1 MYNTNYLIQ
10 QSGGNFRDDQ
20 LFDKLDTTPKEDVDK
35 LIKLQ
40 KETTNN
46 SISKQIRDSAN
57 AIEENILKLE
67 AINDPGNSSG
77 IENSD
82 NNNTISSITDQY
94 DAIQKKDVKTF
105 EFFVN
110 SLNNSNNFI
119 SYIEELYK
127 IIYKSF
133 KVQQGSDIEKK
144 IKSIILGRIIY
155 NIHYFRRFTKHYNKE
170 RFKTTIKTITD
181 KFSANDI
188 ESRTANILAN
198 KFKELFKLFVD
209 NYDQDI
215 TKEQI
220 KEKIENKKIDE
231 QFKKYNGNKS
241 IEHYTDQIP
250 EARSAV
256 GGAGPNSLQTQLTN
270 CINGVDVLN
279 GNNNMIFFIVKIIN
293 CVFFENIKTSSN
305 ENSYKIFKEESD
317 TKSFNTE
324 FEDSTKNIIIKTLEI
339 LRHKGKTGGDKNDI
353 YYFFIVYTRLYDI
366 ENNGT
371 TNTEKHDKY
380 IIVSSAIDNFKQTDD
395 INSDIFYSIC
405 VMQKYFADDPLF
417 FALEVYYGI
426 IYNTSLRYDLCLTPN
441 NYILERLQS
450 LNSVYTAIENI
461 LYDDTYRTLRKLYLK
476 KYPSNLNIFRID
488 SIDINIFNSKNKYNN
503 DKSSIKTENDL
514 NVDLVLLSINDNG
527 KVDIEKFK
535 KNLHIIYDKNEVKP
549 IYEYLNELNK
559 LIINIEHF
567 NSIVVPPAPAPPA
580 GAGAPAPPA
589 PVPPTPP
596 ELSQNITEFKKIIKS
611 LLDQIKDKTYEQ
623 LKDDVKENA
632 KLKELIQ
639 KKMAANGITTT
650 NNIILNPDNIQTS
663 IDSTEKV
670 NDTNL
675 QNLRTSFNQI
685 KDSVKNAL
693 EESSNKQVESSGRA
707 AQSNTGTEDQK
718 GEKGENSTPDRIGQA
733 ANIYKELSK
742 ILELEETP
750 DSFETIIEK
759 YRSNKTLKGG
769 NIDSPV
775 NKINQ
780 DYYCDL
786 TRQTNQL
793 KINKGFYVPSEIKKG
808 GDNSKLEAKK
818 KELEAN
824 LENVHYEDELNE
836 TIAENTQRNI
846 NNFMKKIDNFKDLK
860 VNIDDNKNE
869 ILDSEYVNKLQE
881 FNINDIEKQSYTDLR
896 KNLNRIKNNEYFEDI
911 KITNEDIY
919 TFIATTYFLRIIALY
934 VSMWLIHIEIIK
946 DVESVIICYIITY
959 ILLFILVYSF
969 VNLHDNKFDTTKS
982 FLYYFYSRVN
992 LSYTR
997 FIIHLGILFLLIIIP
1012 FIIRTVD
1019 KESVSYKGVSDAEK
1033 RQLYTFIT
1041 NMSTIVWIVLSII
1054 AFFFK

>member
-46 SISKQIRDSAN
+46 SISKQIRDSVN

-77 IENSD
+77 ID

-94 DAIQKKDVKTF
+94 DAIQKKDEKTF

-133 KVQQGSDIEKK
+133 KVQQGSDIEKN

-181 KFSANDI
+181 KFSTNDI

-198 KFKELFKLFVD
+198 EFKALFKLFVD
-209 NYDQDI
+209 EYDQDI
-215 TKEQI
+215 TKQVI
-220 KEKIENKKIDE
+220 KDQIENKKIEE
-231 QFKKYNGNKS
+231 QFKKYNGN
-241 IEHYTDQIP
+241 IIAHYENEIP
-250 EARSAV
+250 EATGV
-256 GGAGPNSLQTQLTN
+256 HTLQTQLTR
-270 CINGVDVLN
+270 CIANASNVFDAS
-279 GNNNMIFFIVKIIN
+279 NNMIIFIVKIIN
-293 CVFFENIKTSSN
+293 CVFFENINTSSN
-305 ENSYKIFKEESD
+305 KDNKIFTEETAD
-317 TKSFNTE
+317 NKSFYAE
-324 FEDSTKNIIIKTLEI
+324 LEDSTKNIIIKTLQI
-339 LRHKGKTGGDKNDI
+339 LGHKGKDGGDKNHI

-535 KNLHIIYDKNEVKP
+535 KNLQIIYNKNAVKH

-559 LIINIEHF
+559 LIINIQHF
-567 NSIVVPPAPAPPA
+567 NSIVVVPPAGAAPAPPA
-580 GAGAPAPPA
+580 
-589 PVPPTPP
+589 
-596 ELSQNITEFKKIIKS
+596 ELSQNIDEFKKIIKS
-611 LLDQIKDKTYEQ
+611 LLEQIKDKKYEQ
-623 LKDDVKENA
+623 LKDDVKENTVLQGLIENKMRDQRITLGA
-632 KLKELIQ
+632 K
-639 KKMAANGITTT
+639 
-650 NNIILNPDNIQTS
+650 IILDPDASSINDS
-663 IDSTEKV
+663 IDSTPEQEV
-670 NDTNL
+670 TVLDTL
-675 QNLRTSFNQI
+675 TTSFKKI
-685 KDSVKNAL
+685 KDSVKDAL
-693 EESSNKQVESSGRA
+693 EEFSNKQVEDSGQA
-707 AQSNTGTEDQK
+707 AQSSSGTEGQNDEKGEKGQK
-718 GEKGENSTPDRIGQA
+718 GEKSTADRIGQA
-733 ANIYKELSK
+733 ANIYKELIK

-750 DSFETIIEK
+750 DNSFEEIINK

-775 NKINQ
+775 NKKHPN
-780 DYYCDL
+780 YYCDL

-793 KINKGFYVPSEIKKG
+793 KINDGFLVPTEIKKG

-824 LENVHYEDELNE
+824 LENVHYEDDLNE

-846 NNFMKKIDNFKDLK
+846 NNFMKKIDNFKDIK

-969 VNLHDNKFDTTKS
+969 VNLHDNKLDTTKS